1 MKIPV
6 YLTAV
11 IVSLGCQAAYPQA
24 PQPSAKGAQAAT
36 SPQSMAAQA
45 GIFVF
50 GKNSQTP
57 EQQQQD
63 EFACFQF
70 AQQQTGANPFTFH
83 QETQQKVA
91 DAKSQARAEGRAAPP
106 PEKVK
111 AKKVRGARLAG
122 AARGAVGGAVIGKI
136 AGDTGKGAKIG
147 ATAGSMRAGRNQRQA
162 NRMAKKKA
170 EAANAQAQQQHR
182 QAQDQAVEQAGD
194 KVLAEAEVTK
204 KNFKNAFAACMEAKD
219 YAVKW

>member
-1 MKIPV
+1 MRIPL

-91 DAKSQARAEGRAAPP
+91 DAKSQARAEGRAAPRR
-106 PEKVK
+106 K
-111 AKKVRGARLAG
+111 RLK
-122 AARGAVGGAVIGKI
+122 RRKC
-136 AGDTGKGAKIG
+136 
-147 ATAGSMRAGRNQRQA
+147 AGRASRA
-162 NRMAKKKA
+162 RR
-170 EAANAQAQQQHR
+170 AAPS
-182 QAQDQAVEQAGD
+182 VG
-194 KVLAEAEVTK
+194 L
-204 KNFKNAFAACMEAKD
+204 
-219 YAVKW
+219 